1 MDDMSCDMEH
11 VDEVGSEVADAP
23 VLDDMI
29 GITDMEY
36 DASDVDYDEVAE
48 YYPDEVDISEDYEDV
63 GDMEP
68 DVREDYEEQD
78 ISDELSQMLDEWEEM
93 GEAEDPE
100 VYEYVKKKTI

>member
-1 MDDMSCDMEH
+1 MDDMSCDMEY
-11 VDEVGSEVADAP
+11 VDDIGSEVEDAP
-23 VLDDMI
+23 VLDDML

-68 DVREDYEEQD
+68 DVKEDYEEQD
-78 ISDELSQMLDEWEEM
+78 I
-93 GEAEDPE
+93 A
-100 VYEYVKKKTI
+100 

>member
-1 MDDMSCDMEH
+1 MDDMSCDMEY
-11 VDEVGSEVADAP
+11 VDDIGSEVEDAP
-23 VLDDMI
+23 VLDDML

-68 DVREDYEEQD
+68 DVKEDYEEQD

-93 GEAEDPE
+93 GEDEDPE

>member
-1 MDDMSCDMEH
+1 
-11 VDEVGSEVADAP
+11 
-23 VLDDMI
+23 
-29 GITDMEY
+29 MEY

-100 VYEYVKKKTI
+100 VYEDVKSVVKTLQDKRILL

>member
-1 MDDMSCDMEH
+1 MMQVM
-11 VDEVGSEVADAP
+11 
-23 VLDDMI
+23 LTMMRLQN
-29 GITDMEY
+29 ITLMKL
-36 DASDVDYDEVAE
+36 
-48 YYPDEVDISEDYEDV
+48 DISEDYEDV

-100 VYEYVKKKTI
+100 VYEYVKR